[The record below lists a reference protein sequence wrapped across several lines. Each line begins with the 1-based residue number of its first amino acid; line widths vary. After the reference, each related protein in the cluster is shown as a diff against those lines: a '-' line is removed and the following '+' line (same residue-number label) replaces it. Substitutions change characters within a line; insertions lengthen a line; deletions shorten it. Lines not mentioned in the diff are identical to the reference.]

1 MARKFYTCI
10 IVPDASQQLHKIRI
24 PVKGLYVLAAIGA
37 LSFFAAV
44 GLGFHYIGMAT
55 RMSGYESLEAEN
67 AKLKVDTRQ
76 LRLSTT
82 KLGRQILAL
91 EDEAASINKAF
102 DSDPLFRR
110 ISRSTGSVGGA
121 KADILTSELEGNLHS
136 SVDAIRSRMEDLET
150 HLSLLSEKTR
160 RIRQTP
166 TIWPLNGNIGSH
178 YGSRLDP
185 FTRDAETHLGIDIVA
200 SKGTEIKATAD
211 GIVRVAARE
220 GQYGNLVVLEHPD
233 GLSTRY
239 GHLSKFKVKAQE
251 TVKKGQVIG
260 FVGMTGR
267 TTGPHLHYEV
277 RLNDRP
283 VNPRPYLRQ

>member
-10 IVPDASQQLHKIRI
+10 IVPDASQNLHKIRI

-44 GLGFHYIGMAT
+44 GLGFNYIGMAS

-67 AKLKVDTRQ
+67 ARLKVDTRQ

-82 KLGRQILAL
+82 KLTRQILAL
-91 EDEAASINKAF
+91 ENEAESITKAF

-136 SVDAIRSRMEDLET
+136 SVDAIRSRMEDLEVN
-150 HLSLLSEKTR
+150 LSLLSEKTR
-160 RIRQTP
+160 RIRYTP
-166 TIWPLNGNIGSH
+166 AMWPVIGNIGSH

-185 FTRDAETHLGIDIVA
+185 FTRGAETHLGIDIVA
-200 SKGTEIKATAD
+200 PKGTPIKATAD
-211 GIVRVAARE
+211 GFVHIAARE
-220 GQYGNLVVLEHPD
+220 GQYGNLVVLNHLD

-239 GHLSKFKVKAQE
+239 GHLSKFNVRPQQA
-251 TVKKGQVIG
+251 VKKGQIIG
-260 FVGMTGR
+260 WVGLTGR

-283 VNPRPYLRQ
+283 VDPRPYLR

>member
-44 GLGFHYIGMAT
+44 GLGFSYIGMAT

-67 AKLKVDTRQ
+67 ARLKVDTRQ

-82 KLGRQILAL
+82 KLNRQILAL
-91 EDEAASINKAF
+91 ESEAESITKAF

-150 HLSLLSEKTR
+150 NLSLLSEKTR
-160 RIRQTP
+160 RIRATP
-166 TIWPLNGNIGSH
+166 TMWPINGNIGSH

-200 SKGTEIKATAD
+200 SKGTPIKATAD
-211 GIVRVAARE
+211 GVVRVAARE
-220 GQYGNLVVLEHPD
+220 GQYGNLVVIEHPD

-239 GHLSKFKVKAQE
+239 GHLNKIAVKAQQ

-260 FVGMTGR
+260 TVGMTGR

-283 VNPRPYLRQ
+283 VNPRPYLR

>member
-44 GLGFHYIGMAT
+44 GLGFNYIGMAT

-82 KLGRQILAL
+82 KLGKQILAL
-91 EDEAASINKAF
+91 EDKAASINKAF

-121 KADILTSELEGNLHS
+121 KADISTSELEGNLHS
-136 SVDAIRSRMEDLET
+136 SVDAIRSRMEDLTT
-150 HLSLLSEKTR
+150 HLSLLTEKTR
-160 RIRQTP
+160 RIRSTP

-185 FTRDAETHLGIDIVA
+185 FTRDAETHLGIDLVA
-200 SKGTEIKATAD
+200 PKGTPIRATAD
-211 GIVRVAARE
+211 GVVLLAARE
-220 GQYGNLVVLEHPD
+220 GQYGNLVVIKHPD

-239 GHLSKFKVKAQE
+239 GHLSKFSVKAQE
-251 TVKKGQVIG
+251 TVTKGQIIG
-260 FVGMTGR
+260 SVGMTGR

-283 VNPRPYLRQ
+283 VNPRPYLR